1 MPEILCMKIGAM
13 EVQRY
18 QCRASEVIY
27 SDVLSF
33 DRKSFL
39 SFDRKSSSALVYI
52 YMFMNLLV
60 N

>member
-1 MPEILCMKIGAM
+1 MKIGAM

-18 QCRASEVIY
+18 QCRVSEVIY
-27 SDVLSF
+27 SDVM
-33 DRKSFL
+33 